1 MSADPTIRFV
11 LEISVS
17 DIERFKELVT
27 TCVEIS
33 NAEPGTLMYHWYVDE
48 ASSTARLVEAYASVD
63 AVLTHARGAVFT
75 EVGPELLKVCTF
87 VKMDAFGDVGKLKDG
102 PSFWPTTYWGEP
114 FAALQPR

>member
-1 MSADPTIRFV
+1 MSADSTIRFV

-17 DIERFKELVT
+17 DIERFKELVA

-33 NAEPGTLMYHWYVDE
+33 NAEPGTLMYHWYLDE
-48 ASSTARLVEAYASVD
+48 SSSTARLVEAYASVD

-75 EVGPELLKVCTF
+75 EVGPELLKVCNF